1 MPMKFYTQFEVYD
14 GQYRDS
20 NLFSGI
26 VELQARRGREVSEA
40 QLQLLLAQ
48 NFDID
53 YEHVHLVSWCRLH

>member
-1 MPMKFYTQFEVYD
+1 MQMKFYTQFQVED
-14 GQYRDS
+14 GQFKDS

-26 VELQARRGREVSEA
+26 VELRAARGKDVSES
-40 QLQLLLAQ
+40 QLQRLLSQ